1 MANNEKSLTKSRET
15 SNNIDQYGVI
25 AHERNEAIRETVEK
39 AEKEQKNHNI
49 SEREVLARARE
60 LADKHQIK
68 SEQTQ
73 SPAEKRLE
81 PITKKQL
88 NDSFKSQM
96 KHAETEMTGPEK
108 IVSRFIHLKAIE
120 KSADIVGNTIARP
133 NAMLSG
139 SIAAFIS
146 ITILYFA
153 SKHYGYPL
161 SGFETAGAFAAGWV
175 VGLLYDQLT
184 KLFKREQ

>member
-1 MANNEKSLTKSRET
+1 
-15 SNNIDQYGVI
+15 
-25 AHERNEAIRETVEK
+25 
-39 AEKEQKNHNI
+39 
-49 SEREVLARARE
+49 
-60 LADKHQIK
+60 
-68 SEQTQ
+68 
-73 SPAEKRLE
+73 
-81 PITKKQL
+81 
-88 NDSFKSQM
+88 M